1 METKLYLR
9 MLQRGWWIITVTM
22 LVAVVASLLASYFTT
37 PIYRATSRFVLS
49 PSAAFISEG
58 NNVLTSLATL
68 DKVTIITTYSEL
80 LNSPRLR
87 SETFEM
93 LHLTQD
99 ELSDYTYNATVL
111 PDTTVIE
118 FSVEGPDP
126 NIVALLSNSI
136 GQHAVDYVQSL
147 QQVYEMILLD
157 PAVTPVIP
165 ISPLPVRDAGVAL
178 VVGLAVGVMLAIV
191 RDLFQVPIENFMQQR
206 KLDSMSLALNRTVF
220 EQELA
225 EAAFGSVI
233 DFSLCVVHLD
243 GLGDYIDILPQSSL
257 QKILRHVNQTLR
269 NQLRGNDL
277 VGRWNETDFVVML
290 SDTQGN
296 ASLNTMGR
304 VRMALSVPIRVD
316 VSGEDLY
323 LKPQIGI
330 AEYRV
335 EDTSDSLI
343 KNMNWALDVAKKNEN
358 GMYLLKATEP
368 I

>member
-1 METKLYLR
+1 
-9 MLQRGWWIITVTM
+9 
-22 LVAVVASLLASYFTT
+22 
-37 PIYRATSRFVLS
+37 
-49 PSAAFISEG
+49 
-58 NNVLTSLATL
+58 
-68 DKVTIITTYSEL
+68 
-80 LNSPRLR
+80 
-87 SETFEM
+87 M
-93 LHLTQD
+93 LHLTQA
-99 ELSDYTYNATVL
+99 ELSDYTYTATVL

-118 FSVEGPDP
+118 FSVEGP
-126 NIVALLSNSI
+126 NANLVTLLANSI
-136 GQHAVDYVQSL
+136 GQHTVEYVQSL

-157 PAVTPVIP
+157 PAITPLMP
-165 ISPLPVRDAGVAL
+165 ISPLPIRDAGVSL
-178 VVGLAVGVMLAIV
+178 VVGLAAGVMLALV
-191 RDLFQVPIENFMQQR
+191 RDLVQVPIENFMQQR
-206 KLDSMSLALNRTVF
+206 KLDSMSLALNRAEF
-220 EQELA
+220 EHELA

-233 DFSLCVVHLD
+233 DFSLCVVHLE
-243 GLGDYIDILPQSSL
+243 GLGDYINVLPQSSL

-277 VGRWNETDFVVML
+277 VGRWSDTDFAVML

-323 LKPQIGI
+323 LNPQIGI

-335 EDTSDSLI
+335 GDTSESLI
-343 KNMNWALDVAKKNEN
+343 KNMNWALDVAKKNES